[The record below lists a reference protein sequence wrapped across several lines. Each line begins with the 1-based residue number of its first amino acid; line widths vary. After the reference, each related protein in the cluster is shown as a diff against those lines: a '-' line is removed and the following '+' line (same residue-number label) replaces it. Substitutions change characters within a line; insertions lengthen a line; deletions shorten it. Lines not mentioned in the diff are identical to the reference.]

1 MTRQISKGT
10 CSFCHREFSKASMT
24 RHLESCEQRAAIQAE
39 AGNHQK
45 AHKTRAF
52 HLVVEGYRLPMYWMH
67 LDVVAGTTLA
77 TLDRFLRDIWLECC
91 GHLSA
96 FEIGGVRY
104 SVDEA
109 IYEWDRGSQKNMQVR
124 LDQVL
129 HPGQTCSYEYDF
141 GSTTELTLK
150 VITER
155 EVVAKKKAI
164 EILARNNP
172 PTVPCDVCGK
182 PATSLCTQCIYEDK
196 GCLCDVCARSHE
208 CSKEML
214 LPLVNSPRAGVCGY
228 TGQDP
233 AYSW

>member
-1 MTRQISKGT
+1 MTRQTSKGT
-10 CSFCHREFSKASMT
+10 CAFCHRELGKASMS
-24 RHLESCEQRAAIQAE
+24 RHLQSCEQRTAMQGEREGRQQA
-39 AGNHQK
+39 K
-45 AHKTRAF
+45 KIKVF

-67 LDVVAGTTLA
+67 LEVTAGTTLA
-77 TLDRFLRDIWLECC
+77 TLDRFLREIWLECC

-96 FEIGGVRY
+96 FTIGGVRY
-104 SVDEA
+104 SVDA
-109 IYEWDRGSQKNMQVR
+109 ALYEWDTESKNMQVR

-129 HPGQTCSYEYDF
+129 HPGQTCAYEYDF

-150 VITER
+150 VISER

-172 PTVPCDVCGK
+172 PTVPCDVCDK

-196 GCLCDVCARSHE
+196 GCLCDGCAKSHE
-208 CSKEML
+208 CGEEML